1 VSDHEASQ
9 PTNHGKASKIKSK
22 EICLCHSFVTP
33 NDASLGL
40 SQRKITG
47 ATAAIP
53 AIARVLGSVI
63 PAMYSARAAA
73 KNERPHDAASDFA
86 CSIYSPPSNGILK
99 NEPSLSPCLVKDTW
113 Q

>member
-1 VSDHEASQ
+1 MSNYEPCK
-9 PTNHGKASKIKSK
+9 PTDYGKAGKVKS
-22 EICLCHSFVTP
+22 EEVCLCHSLITP

-47 ATAAIP
+47 ATAATP
-53 AIARVLGSVI
+53 AMASVLGSVT
-63 PAMYSARAAA
+63 PAMYRARAAA
-73 KNERPHDAASDFA
+73 KNERPHDAASAFA

-99 NEPSLSPCLVKDTW
+99 NEPSLSPALVKDTW